1 MLDDTGSVGGARS
14 TATRD
19 YELVSVNGKSNSD
32 TASVSGLSM
41 SLLTTPRAPSK
52 KPFLEMLLDTKADPR
67 AKPLGSLM
75 WSRACVYIGS
85 FCVLAAAI
93 ISSLPDYIGSAN
105 LDAILPRCAPQFDL
119 MVRTIFR
126 MIIGTLASAVT
137 IAQMFGIVVSLYAR
151 VNVYMCVCACV
162 YVWVGDLVL
171 LPIFL
176 PSTASFFLSFFFSFS
191 VSFSTLRSS

>member
-1 MLDDTGSVGGARS
+1 MLDDTGSVGGTRS

-41 SLLTTPRAPSK
+41 SLSTTPRAPSK

-105 LDAILPRCAPQFDL
+105 LDAILPHCAPQFDL

-151 VNVYMCVCACV
+151 VNVYMCV

-176 PSTASFFLSFFFSFS
+176 PSATSFFFSFFFSFS
-191 VSFSTLRSS
+191 GSFSTLRKS